1 MTPFTYYY
9 GWENVDEKERLCV
22 LDEFAANNAQNLVL
36 SDALLKQLAGAP
48 QIRKQ
53 FKKAVAAAGV
63 KFVDSHSP
71 YGYEGDLMIP
81 DEFRSLATAR
91 QMLTLEL
98 VHDFG
103 VNTCC
108 FHLGNAPLFME
119 YDLEQLHTFI
129 CRQLEIVL
137 ARAEKLGII
146 ICIENIFKPLNTVS
160 EILTLLKKF
169 DSPYLGV
176 CYDAGHANI
185 MEKGMDF
192 ADSRPWGQWEGRG
205 DVEWEH
211 EVLDRLHDHIVICHL
226 HDNNGAQDE
235 HKLPGEGTV
244 DWKYTMSMLKNAP
257 KLLSMQS
264 EVIPGKYGV
273 SIRKLIDTWQPYLA
287 L

>member
-129 CRQLEIVL
+129 CRQLEI
-137 ARAEKLGII
+137 RKMWSESD
-146 ICIENIFKPLNTVS
+146 IC
-160 EILTLLKKF
+160 LKKG
-169 DSPYLGV
+169 D
-176 CYDAGHANI
+176 CT
-185 MEKGMDF
+185 EK
-192 ADSRPWGQWEGRG
+192 
-205 DVEWEH
+205 
-211 EVLDRLHDHIVICHL
+211 
-226 HDNNGAQDE
+226 
-235 HKLPGEGTV
+235 
-244 DWKYTMSMLKNAP
+244 
-257 KLLSMQS
+257 
-264 EVIPGKYGV
+264 
-273 SIRKLIDTWQPYLA
+273 
-287 L
+287 